1 MTTILGA
8 VEGDPHNMAT
18 LGIELNRAN
27 QAPPKQDLQKDD
39 SRYIPGRKTLL
50 IVGEEVREVRGG
62 VTVVAGRTTVI
73 IKPDGTVRVQAAT
86 VTLTGDLEVGGNLSV
101 AGETTLTGTAMAG
114 GNEIMVVTG
123 RDSGGDTMTESGQ

>member
-1 MTTILGA
+1 
-8 VEGDPHNMAT
+8 
-18 LGIELNRAN
+18 
-27 QAPPKQDLQKDD
+27 
-39 SRYIPGRKTLL
+39 
-50 IVGEEVREVRGG
+50 
-62 VTVVAGRTTVI
+62 VTVVAGRTTVF